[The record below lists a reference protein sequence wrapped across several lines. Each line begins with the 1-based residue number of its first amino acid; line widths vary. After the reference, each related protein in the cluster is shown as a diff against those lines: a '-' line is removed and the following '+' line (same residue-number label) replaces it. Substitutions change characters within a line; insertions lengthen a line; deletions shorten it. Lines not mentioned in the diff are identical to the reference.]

1 MQVAV
6 VGAGAAGVHHAR
18 TYAEMEGVEL
28 AAVVDVRTERAQAL
42 ASRFGARALT
52 DHRRLGPEIK
62 AASLAVP
69 TVAHARLGCDLL
81 RRGLHLLVEKPLASS
96 VAEANQLIEAQK
108 QAQKVLHVGHS
119 ERFNPAV
126 MSVRPLVKGPRFFE
140 GHRLG
145 IFVGRSL
152 DVDVVLDLMIH
163 DLDLILSMIDRP
175 VREIRAVGIPVL
187 TPRIDIANARIEF
200 EGGCVANL
208 TASRVSAQTIR
219 KLRLFQPNDYFSI
232 DLKTQQVDVY
242 SVSEPD
248 SPRIVHR
255 RIETET
261 KEPIRCEIETFLA
274 EIHQRPAGYRGCSG
288 HEGRKVLQLAL
299 DLRDQMKKNS

>member
-6 VGAGAAGVHHAR
+6 VGAGAAGAQHAR
-18 TYAEMEGVEL
+18 IYAEAEGVEL
-28 AAVVDVRTERAQAL
+28 AAVVDVRRERAQAL

-69 TVAHARLGCDLL
+69 TVVHAQLGCDLL
-81 RRGLHLLVEKPLASS
+81 GRGLHLLVEKPLASS

-108 QAQKVLHVGHS
+108 QARKVLQVGHS

-126 MSVRPLVKGPRFFE
+126 TAVRSLVKRPRFFE

-145 IFVGRSL
+145 VFVGRSL
-152 DVDVVLDLMIH
+152 DIDVVLDLMIH
-163 DLDLILSMIDRP
+163 DLDLVLSMVDHP
-175 VREIRAVGIPVL
+175 VREIRAVGMPVL

-208 TASRVSAQTIR
+208 TASRVSGQRIR
-219 KLRLFQPNDYFSI
+219 KLRLFQPHDYFSI
-232 DLKTQQVDVY
+232 DLQSQEVQIY
-242 SVSEPD
+242 SLSGSD
-248 SPRIVHR
+248 SPRIVQR

-261 KEPIRCEIETFLA
+261 KEPLLLEIEAFLA
-274 EIHQRPAGYRGCSG
+274 EIHHRPVAYPGCSG
-288 HEGRKVLQLAL
+288 LEGRKVLQLAL